1 MAEPRTPRAEPK
13 TLLAAIGQRPPLNL
27 DWLLRAVDGERQR
40 LAREADGWRLRHL
53 LDGIDEPLVGSGR
66 AGRVQACFHRS

>member
-1 MAEPRTPRAEPK
+1 LLPAID
-13 TLLAAIGQRPPLNL
+13 TLLPFDR
-27 DWLLRAVDGERQR
+27 DRLLRAVDDERQR